1 MYVIPADRLAGSGTA
16 LRPGEVW
23 LVGAGPGDPDLLTL
37 RAAAAI
43 GAADVILYD
52 RLAAA
57 ALVHARPD
65 ALRIPVGKRKGAA
78 ELPQAAITTR
88 LIAEASAG
96 RRVVRLK
103 GGDPFLFGRGGEE
116 VDALAA
122 AGIPWRV
129 VPGVS
134 AATAAPSA
142 AGIPLTVRGVA
153 SAVTL
158 VTGHGERGALPDTV
172 DWNAIARTGG
182 TIVAFMALTSLA
194 SVALR
199 LLAGGMSSATP
210 VAVISRAS
218 LPGAFAVRTTLGACS
233 LDVRRAAVVSPAT
246 VVIGAVVARAEAI
259 RETWDEVR
267 RAAG

>member
-1 MYVIPADRLAGSGTA
+1 MDVIRADRLAGAGSA
-16 LRPGEVW
+16 LQPGEVW

-57 ALVHARPD
+57 ALGHARAD
-65 ALRIPVGKRKGAA
+65 AHRIPVGKRKGAA
-78 ELPQAAITTR
+78 ELPQAEITAR
-88 LIAEASAG
+88 LIAAARAG

-116 VDALAA
+116 AGALAA

-134 AATAAPSA
+134 AATAAPAA
-142 AGIPLTVRGVA
+142 AGIPLTARSVA
-153 SAVTL
+153 SAVTI
-158 VTGHGERGALPDTV
+158 VTGHGEKAALPDTV
-172 DWNAIARTGG
+172 DWDALARTGG
-182 TIVAFMALTSLA
+182 TIVAFMALSSLD

-199 LLAGGMSSATP
+199 LLAGGMSAATP

-218 LPGAFAVRTTLGACS
+218 LPDAATVRTTLGACS
-233 LDVRRAAVVSPAT
+233 LDVRRVGVGSPAT
-246 VVIGAVVARAEAI
+246 VVIGRVAARADTAGGARDEA
-259 RETWDEVR
+259 R